1 MRSCDEWRGNSRQR
15 AVPARFYREQFR
27 CLKSADP
34 FLLSGKEEDTMANE
48 MTKADFQKLQD
59 ELDDRKLNLRK
70 EISEKIKEAREQ
82 GDLSENA
89 EYDAARDEQRDNE
102 ARIEE
107 LEAIIKDAVVIN
119 EEDVDLTAVNVGST
133 VKIKDLDTDEELTFD
148 IVGSA
153 AVDSLNFKISTE
165 SPLGREMTGHHA
177 GDKFTVE
184 NDGEDFH
191 YQILEVER
199 NREEE

>member
-1 MRSCDEWRGNSRQR
+1 
-15 AVPARFYREQFR
+15 
-27 CLKSADP
+27 
-34 FLLSGKEEDTMANE
+34 MANE